1 MKKYNL
7 AVMGATGLVGGTILN
22 ILEERNFPIENLY
35 LFSSKKSA
43 GQKIEFAGN
52 TYEVEE
58 LTEAAFDKDIDIAMF
73 AAGGATS
80 TKYAPLAAQKGIKVV
95 DNSSAFRMD
104 EDVPLVVPE
113 INGDKVLE
121 GNGIVANPNCST
133 IQSVLPLKPL
143 QDAFGIKRVI
153 YSSYQ
158 SVSGSGMGG
167 LKDLEEGNVEF
178 YPYQIQYNLLPHIDD
193 FLENGYT
200 KEEMKMINETHKI
213 LDDYDIKV
221 TATTVRVPVKYAHS
235 VSINVEFEK
244 PFEME
249 EVFEALKNYPGIVV
263 EDDLENKVYPMPLN
277 AEGKDEIFVGR
288 IRRDFSVENGINFFS
303 VADNIRKGAATNA
316 VQIAE
321 ELVKKLDQ

>member
-1 MKKYNL
+1 MKKYNV
-7 AVMGATGLVGGTILN
+7 AVMGATGLVGGKILN
-22 ILEERNFPIENLY
+22 LLEERNFPIENLY

-43 GQKIEFAGN
+43 GQEIDFGGKA
-52 TYEVEE
+52 YVVEE
-58 LTEAAFDKDIDIAMF
+58 LTEEALNKEIDIALF

-80 TKYAPLAAQKGIKVV
+80 KKFGPIAAEKGIKVV
-95 DNSSAFRMD
+95 DNSSAFRME

-121 GNGIVANPNCST
+121 GKGIIANPNCST

-143 QDAFGIKRVI
+143 EDAFGIKRVV

-178 YPYQIQYNLLPHIDD
+178 YPYQIQNNLLPHIDD

-200 KEEMKMINETHKI
+200 KEEMKMIDETKKI
-213 LDDYDIKV
+213 LGNEKIKV
-221 TATTVRVPVKYAHS
+221 TATTVRVPVKFAHS
-235 VSINVEFEK
+235 VSINVELEK
-244 PFEME
+244 PFEMKE
-249 EVFEALKNYPGIVV
+249 IFKALKNYPGIIV
-263 EDDLENKVYPMPLN
+263 EDDVEKGVYPMPIN
-277 AEGKDEIFVGR
+277 AEGKDEVFVGR
-288 IRRDFSVENGINFFS
+288 IRRDFTVENGINFFS

-321 ELVKKLDQ
+321 LLAEKLDK

>member
-1 MKKYNL
+1 MKKYNV
-7 AVMGATGLVGGTILN
+7 AVMGATGLVGGTILKL
-22 ILEERNFPIENLY
+22 LEERNFPIENLY

-43 GQKIEFAGN
+43 GVEIEFAGKE
-52 TYEVEE
+52 YVVEE
-58 LTEAAFDKDIDIAMF
+58 LTEDALDKDIDIALF

-80 TKYAPLAAQKGIKVV
+80 KKFAPLAATKGIKVV
-95 DNSSAFRMD
+95 DNSSAFRMED
-104 EDVPLVVPE
+104 DVPLVVPE
-113 INGDKVLE
+113 INPDKVLE
-121 GNGIVANPNCST
+121 GNGIIANPNCST

-143 QDAFGIKRVI
+143 EDAFGIKRVI

-178 YPYQIQYNLLPHIDD
+178 YPYQIQNNLLPHIDD

-200 KEEMKMINETHKI
+200 KEEMKMIDETKKI
-213 LDDYDIKV
+213 LGNYDIKV
-221 TATTVRVPVKYAHS
+221 TATTVRVPVKFAHS
-235 VSINVEFEK
+235 VSINVELEK

-249 EVFEALKNYPGIVV
+249 EIFEALKNYPGIVV
-263 EDDLENKVYPMPLN
+263 EDDVENKVYPMPIN
-277 AEGKDEIFVGR
+277 AEGKDEVFIGR
-288 IRRDFSVENGINFFS
+288 IRRDFTVENGINFFS

-321 ELVKKLDQ
+321 LLAEKLDK

>member
-277 AEGKDEIFVGR
+277 AEGKDEVFLGR

>member
-1 MKKYNL
+1 MKKYNV

-52 TYEVEE
+52 TYVVEE

-95 DNSSAFRMD
+95 DNSSAFRMG

-277 AEGKDEIFVGR
+277 AEGKDEVFVGR